1 VIVAVCCCTT
11 VVARLRVVY
20 AELCTPCVFVC
31 VPVDGLLRAS
41 VYIAGIDL
49 TGVEP
54 LQLKADM
61 EMSANMWVKAL
72 STACMV

>member
-1 VIVAVCCCTT
+1 VG
-11 VVARLRVVY
+11 
-20 AELCTPCVFVC
+20 
-31 VPVDGLLRAS
+31 GLLRAS